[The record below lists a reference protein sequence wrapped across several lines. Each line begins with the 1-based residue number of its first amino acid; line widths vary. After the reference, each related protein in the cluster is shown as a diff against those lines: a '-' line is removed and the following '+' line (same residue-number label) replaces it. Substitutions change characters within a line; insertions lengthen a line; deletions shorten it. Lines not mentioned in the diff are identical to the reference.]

1 MDAHQQAGLTGGLG
15 TASADFGHTG
25 EFPGLLALDAQG
37 NILPDAANW
46 VSVTSDSGLEYGILS
61 GLPSVPE
68 PSSVIILGTGVFLF
82 AVCYSRRS
90 KNRRPTGRQLL
101 DPMRSTIA

>member
-1 MDAHQQAGLTGGLG
+1 SVITSQVDPLGPDGITLNAYLYTDAKVIAVQDAGLSGGLG

-46 VSVTSDSGLEYGILS
+46 VSVTSDSGIEYGILTGIPS
-61 GLPSVPE
+61 SVPE
-68 PSSVIILGTGVFLF
+68 PSSF
-82 AVCYSRRS
+82 
-90 KNRRPTGRQLL
+90 
-101 DPMRSTIA
+101 